1 MVIKTV
7 DLLFEESGISIQ
19 EVAQRA
25 NLLDSRVESIIAGRW
40 LASPQER
47 KKIAQAFGLSV
58 DKISWGHNMSP
69 RNQRY
74 HRFGVEEEF

>member
-1 MVIKTV
+1 MGMKTV
-7 DLLFEESGISIQ
+7 DILFEKSQFSI
-19 EVAQRA
+19 EKLAQQA
-25 NLLDSRVESIIAGRW
+25 NLMPDRVESIIAGRW

-47 KKIAQAFGLSV
+47 QKIAQAFGLSV
-58 DKISWGHNMSP
+58 EEISWGHNMSP